1 MRNLLLNTEESR
13 YIYACLQRD
22 QMGIRYTLPVSG
34 SFSEFLTFPG

>member
-22 QMGIRYTLPVSG
+22 QMGTRYTLPVSG
-34 SFSEFLTFPG
+34 SISEIFTFPG